1 MCFFFYFTI
10 STDINTRSCSSH
22 QPICGRGGPSYF
34 VQCNARSLNS
44 RCYLRLADV
53 LFVFIFHFE
62 NIKITREE
70 KKNFLIVLNIFF
82 HSDLRFQRN
91 TACQLLKILRI
102 SCRCVYFFFVQLCNA
117 MFRFIIIV
125 VFQSLFLSIFR
136 GLFSLRVIFL
146 HNCVIIWIY
155 SRRWENSLDFF

>member
-1 MCFFFYFTI
+1 MGFAVRSFDERTKRSGNIVKKICIFFYFTI

-62 NIKITREE
+62 NIKITRE
-70 KKNFLIVLNIFF
+70 KKNVLIVLNIFF

-102 SCRCVYFFFVQLCNA
+102 SCRCVYFFFSFNSVMLCLGLLLL
-117 MFRFIIIV
+117 
-125 VFQSLFLSIFR
+125 LFFN
-136 GLFSLRVIFL
+136 LFF
-146 HNCVIIWIY
+146 
-155 SRRWENSLDFF
+155 